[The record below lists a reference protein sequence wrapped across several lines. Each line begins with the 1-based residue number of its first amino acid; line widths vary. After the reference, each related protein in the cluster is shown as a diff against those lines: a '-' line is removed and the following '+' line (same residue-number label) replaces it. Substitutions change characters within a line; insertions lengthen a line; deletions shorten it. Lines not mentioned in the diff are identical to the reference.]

1 MRPAGLE
8 PCRHSGHVQGR
19 GLCGLTSRL
28 CFRLPQENYYRPP
41 GQDACL
47 PCDCF
52 AHGSHSRAC
61 DVDSGQCSCKPGV
74 IGRQC
79 NRCDNPFA
87 EVTVLGC
94 EGLRRPP
101 PAQAMGQGPAT
112 VCLPPGGGGGC
123 AYVHCTLLGMGGAQ
137 QPCGHTVSAWLS
149 SGWPSRRRGSA
160 LLSPSLVLTAVV
172 EERGVRLSVG
182 LGSLPGGACG
192 EHHTPVGRAE
202 RLSPLSP
209 VIYNGCPRAFEA
221 GIWWPQTKFGQPAA
235 VPCPKGSVGKYH
247 GVWPLASV
255 PGRTING
262 MGVAGGLAKASEL
275 TGCSMFKEFL

>member
-1 MRPAGLE
+1 M
-8 PCRHSGHVQGR
+8 
-19 GLCGLTSRL
+19 
-28 CFRLPQENYYRPP
+28 
-41 GQDACL
+41 
-47 PCDCF
+47 
-52 AHGSHSRAC
+52 
-61 DVDSGQCSCKPGV
+61 DSGQCSCKPGV

-94 EGLRRPP
+94 EGLHRPR
-101 PAQAMGQGPAT
+101 PAQAVWQGQAT
-112 VCLPPGGGGGC
+112 VCLPLGGVVRG
-123 AYVHCTLLGMGGAQ
+123 VHTCTALPWGTEGPQ
-137 QPCGHTVSAWLS
+137 QPCGHIVSAWLS
-149 SGWPSRRRGSA
+149 SGWPPRRRGSA
-160 LLSPSLVLTAVV
+160 PLSPSPVLTAVV
-172 EERGVRLSVG
+172 EARGVRFSVG
-182 LGSLPGGACG
+182 LGSLLGGACG
-192 EHHTPVGRAE
+192 EHHTPVGQAE

-275 TGCSMFKEFL
+275 TRCSMFKDFL